1 MEIEDYYIIK
11 RDSISAL
18 QTRIRDL
25 LSKGW
30 VPQGGIAIESMS
42 YSNQYYQCMI
52 KPKPPEK
59 EKHVT
64 I

>member
-1 MEIEDYYIIK
+1 MEIENYCVMK
-11 RDSISAL
+11 EDSLTGL

-30 VPQGGIAIESMS
+30 VPQGGITIQSGT
-42 YSNQYYQCMI
+42 YSDRFYQAMI

>member
-1 MEIEDYYIIK
+1 MEIENYCVMK
-11 RDSISAL
+11 EESLTEL

-30 VPQGGIAIESMS
+30 VPQGGIEIGTMKYREWFLQA
-42 YSNQYYQCMI
+42 MI

>member
-1 MEIEDYYIIK
+1 MEIEDYCVIK
-11 RDSISAL
+11 EDAL
-18 QTRIRDL
+18 SGLQKEVQRL
-25 LSKGW
+25 LGKGW

-42 YSNQYYQCMI
+42 YSNQYYQAMI